1 MKPEHVVITFNY
13 DATLERVLLEQK
25 KWSFSD
31 GYGFEL
37 KFQQSRQDKTIVPP
51 SKSPVCDCSALA
63 RRNGLVSHG
72 AERLAGPRS
81 RSCERL
87 GKGNASAAK
96 VAGFRWCKAEKGRR
110 PRLLLQPLL
119 PKSKTGGESR
129 TINLSNRRNLPGP
142 SKRRGCVR
150 RWTDTRDIL

>member
-51 SKSPVCDCSALA
+51 SKSPVIVLH
-63 RRNGLVSHG
+63 LHG
-72 AERLAGPRS
+72 ATGWYRTELSASPD
-81 RSCERL
+81 L
-87 GKGNASAAK
+87 GSGAAS
-96 VAGFRWCKAEKGRR
+96 G
-110 PRLLLQPLL
+110 
-119 PKSKTGGESR
+119 
-129 TINLSNRRNLPGP
+129 
-142 SKRRGCVR
+142 
-150 RWTDTRDIL
+150 